1 MNKLSSKDW
10 LYSKRTVRFGETDG
24 AGVMHFVQ
32 LLKWCHE
39 TWEESLEKFG
49 ISLGDVF
56 PSINTKS
63 THPETS
69 LPIVHCEAKYFEPF
83 HIGDNINIELYPEKV
98 NSFSFVLRFQ
108 FKKNS
113 QEIAMASIKHISINS
128 ISRKRCPFSQE
139 ISLWLKESTSDS
151 PAHKLI

>member
-1 MNKLSSKDW
+1 MDKLRSKDW

-56 PSINTKS
+56 PSINIKS

-69 LPIVHCEAKYFEPF
+69 LPIAHCEAKYFEPF
-83 HIGDNINIELYPEKV
+83 YIGDNINIELYPEKV
-98 NSFSFVLRFQ
+98 NSYSFVLRFK

-113 QEIAMASIKHISINS
+113 EEIGIASIKYISINT
-128 ISRKRCPFSQE
+128 ISRKRCPFSKE
-139 ISLWLKESTSDS
+139 ISLWLKESTSHS
-151 PAHKLI
+151 QVYKQI

>member
-1 MNKLSSKDW
+1 MNKLSSKAW

-56 PSINTKS
+56 PSINIKS
-63 THPETS
+63 TNPDTS
-69 LPIVHCEAKYFEPF
+69 LPVLHCEAKYFEPF
-83 HIGDNINIELYPEKV
+83 YIGDNINIELYPEKV
-98 NSFSFVLRFQ
+98 NSFSFILRFK

-113 QEIAMASIKHISINS
+113 QEIAMASVKHISINT
-128 ISRKRCPFSQE
+128 ISRKRCPFSKE
-139 ISLWLKESTSDS
+139 ISLWLKESTSNS
-151 PAHKLI
+151 QAYK

>member
-1 MNKLSSKDW
+1 M
-10 LYSKRTVRFGETDG
+10 YSKRTVRFGETDS

-49 ISLGDVF
+49 ISLNDVF
-56 PSINTKS
+56 PSINIKS

-83 HIGDNINIELYPEKV
+83 YIGDNINIELSPEKV
-98 NSFSFVLRFQ
+98 NSFSFILRFK
-108 FKKNS
+108 FMKND
-113 QEIAMASIKHISINS
+113 QEIAIASVKHVSINT
-128 ISRKRCPFSQE
+128 ISRQRCQFSKE
-139 ISLWLKESTSDS
+139 ISLWLKEST
-151 PAHKLI
+151 

>member
-49 ISLGDVF
+49 ISLGDIF
-56 PSINTKS
+56 PSINNKL

-83 HIGDNINIELYPEKV
+83 YIGDNINIELFPEEV
-98 NSFSFVLRFQ
+98 NSFSFILRFK

-113 QEIAMASIKHISINS
+113 QDIAMASIKHISINTT
-128 ISRKRCPFSQE
+128 SRKRCPFSKE
-139 ISLWLKESTSDS
+139 ISLWLQESTSNFQED
-151 PAHKLI
+151 KRI

>member
-1 MNKLSSKDW
+1 MDKLRSKNW
-10 LYSKRTVRFGETDG
+10 LYLKRTVRFGDIDS

-32 LLKWCHE
+32 LLKWSHE
-39 TWEESLEKFG
+39 AWEESLEKFG

-56 PSINTKS
+56 PSINIKS

-83 HIGDNINIELYPEKV
+83 YIGDNINIELYPEKV
-98 NSFSFVLRFQ
+98 NSYSFVLRFK

-113 QEIAMASIKHISINS
+113 EEIGIASIKHISINP
-128 ISRKRCPFSQE
+128 ISRKKCPLSNE
-139 ISLWLKESTSDS
+139 MILWLEESTLNS
-151 PAHKLI
+151 

>member
-24 AGVMHFVQ
+24 AGVMYFVQ

-49 ISLGDVF
+49 ISLRQVF
-56 PSINTKS
+56 PSININS
-63 THPETS
+63 THPEVS
-69 LPIVHCEAKYFEPF
+69 LPIVHCEAKYFEPLY
-83 HIGDNINIELYPEKV
+83 IGDTINIELYPEKV
-98 NSFSFVLRFQ
+98 NSFSFILRFK

-113 QEIAMASIKHISINS
+113 EEVGIASIKHISINS
-128 ISRKRCPFSQE
+128 FSRKRCPLSKEINSWLEESILDSQ
-139 ISLWLKESTSDS
+139 
-151 PAHKLI
+151 

>member
-1 MNKLSSKDW
+1 MNKISSKDW

-56 PSINTKS
+56 PSIHIKS
-63 THPETS
+63 THLETS
-69 LPIVHCEAKYFEPF
+69 LPIAHCEAKYFEPF
-83 HIGDNINIELYPEKV
+83 YIGDTINIELYPEKV
-98 NSFSFVLRFQ
+98 DSFSFVLRFK

-128 ISRKRCPFSQE
+128 ISRKKCPFSKE
-139 ISLWLKESTSDS
+139 ISLWLAESTLNSQ
-151 PAHKLI
+151 AYKQI

>member
-1 MNKLSSKDW
+1 
-10 LYSKRTVRFGETDG
+10 
-24 AGVMHFVQ
+24 MHFVQ

-49 ISLGDVF
+49 ISLTDIF
-56 PSINTKS
+56 PSINIKS
-63 THPETS
+63 TNPETS
-69 LPIVHCEAKYFEPF
+69 LPITHCEAKYFEPF
-83 HIGDNINIELYPEKV
+83 YIGDNINIELYPEKV
-98 NSFSFVLRFQ
+98 NSFSFILRFK